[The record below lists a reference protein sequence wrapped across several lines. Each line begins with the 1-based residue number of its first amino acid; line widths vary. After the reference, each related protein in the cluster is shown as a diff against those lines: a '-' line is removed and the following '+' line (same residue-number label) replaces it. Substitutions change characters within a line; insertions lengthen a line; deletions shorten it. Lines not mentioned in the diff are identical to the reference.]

1 MAQKQVPIDV
11 TSMMA
16 SSKSGG
22 AAFAVAP
29 AAPVRRAV
37 RRDHFSCWT
46 PSRAS
51 RLRGIL
57 VRHGQRG
64 FAGDGGDRP
73 RACLDV
79 PAASAPCINAI
90 GVSPKMPDETDCG
103 HGQRATGAPSIW
115 RTESSSCPGTLSSHW
130 VVSSPMPG
138 CCGIGEAADIASAYA
153 PSAGS
158 PADGA
163 RLGSE
168 LSALSAWSATSGLVR
183 IPRAAL
189 QGAPPRSEGFLTP
202 FRRTGMSRPAG
213 SRRRPDAVDGRSR
226 APNR

>member
-1 MAQKQVPIDV
+1 
-11 TSMMA
+11 MA
-16 SSKSGG
+16 S
-22 AAFAVAP
+22 AVSPETVMTVPAP
-29 AAPVRRAV
+29 ASMSLRPRL
-37 RRDHFSCWT
+37 
-46 PSRAS
+46 RAS
-51 RLRGIL
+51 TQSVFRRRCRTKPI
-57 VRHGQRG
+57 V
-64 FAGDGGDRP
+64 A
-73 RACLDV
+73 
-79 PAASAPCINAI
+79 
-90 GVSPKMPDETDCG
+90 TDK
-103 HGQRATGAPSIW
+103 RATGAPSIW

-183 IPRAAL
+183 LPRAAL